1 MNLWELFKEPKSSK
15 YQGLSLCGL
24 YHLIFQMLN
33 LVPYLGCAPENLAP
47 VFRVCPWEPAWFGK
61 LHDRVSGKQPEEHMS
76 SMCPRP
82 PELNKLP
89 HAILFLDRLARRK
102 PEPDCSKQFHLFL
115 SPEFLCNRWYLVFDA
130 LCMTYKEIP
139 GALSKGIDF

>member
-1 MNLWELFKEPKSSK
+1 
-15 YQGLSLCGL
+15 
-24 YHLIFQMLN
+24 
-33 LVPYLGCAPENLAP
+33 
-47 VFRVCPWEPAWFGK
+47 
-61 LHDRVSGKQPEEHMS
+61 
-76 SMCPRP
+76 MCPRP